1 LTNRSLNAIIKTQ
14 RERDTTSRV
23 KEITI
28 MTMREWEEAY
38 EEYLYEYEEYA
49 TAEQRAMTLEE
60 YIAFMEG

>member
-1 LTNRSLNAIIKTQ
+1 
-14 RERDTTSRV
+14 
-23 KEITI
+23 

-60 YIAFMEG
+60 YVAFMEG